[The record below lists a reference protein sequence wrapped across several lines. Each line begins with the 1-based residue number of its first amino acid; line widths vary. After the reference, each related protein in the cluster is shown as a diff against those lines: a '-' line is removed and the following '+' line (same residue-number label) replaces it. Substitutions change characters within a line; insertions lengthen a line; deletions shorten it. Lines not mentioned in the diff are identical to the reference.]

1 VVLGQW
7 AVILPCPILFLLSL
21 TLALDHGQLI
31 SILSYIEMDITIK
44 VKERNGEMYGQTFVG
59 DKEQILPLMQAYIQD
74 NKHHYIDIF
83 FSTEEES
90 KAFTYDELFNPK

>member
-1 VVLGQW
+1 MGRGQSSFP
-7 AVILPCPILFLLSL
+7 VQYFSSFTL

-44 VKERNGEMYGQTFVG
+44 VKERNGKMYSQTFVG

-74 NKHHYIDIF
+74 NKHHYVDIF

>member
-1 VVLGQW
+1 MVLGPW
-7 AVILPCPILFLLSL
+7 AVILSCPILFLLSI

-44 VKERNGEMYGQTFVG
+44 VKERNGKMYSQTFVG

-74 NKHHYIDIF
+74 NKHHYVDIF
-83 FSTEEES
+83 FSTGEES

>member
-1 VVLGQW
+1 VVLGPW
-7 AVILPCPILFLLSL
+7 AVILSCPILFLLSI

-44 VKERNGEMYGQTFVG
+44 VKERNVEMYGKTFIG
-59 DKEQILPLMQAYIQD
+59 DKEQILPQMQEYIED

-83 FSTEEES
+83 FSSEEES
-90 KAFTYDELFNPK
+90 KQFTYDELFNPK

>member
-1 VVLGQW
+1 MVLGPW
-7 AVILPCPILFLLSL
+7 AVILSCPILFLLSI
-21 TLALDHGQLI
+21 TLALDHGLLI

-44 VKERNGEMYGQTFVG
+44 VKERNGKMYSKTFVG
-59 DKEQILPLMQAYIQD
+59 DKEQILPQMQEYIED

-90 KAFTYDELFNPK
+90 KQFTYDELFNPK

>member
-1 VVLGQW
+1 MVLGPWAVVLS
-7 AVILPCPILFLLSL
+7 CPILFLLSL

-44 VKERNGEMYGQTFVG
+44 VKDRSGKMYGQTFVG

-74 NKHHYIDIF
+74 NKHHYVDIF

>member
-1 VVLGQW
+1 VVLGPW
-7 AVILPCPILFLLSL
+7 AVIFPCPILFLLSL

-44 VKERNGEMYGQTFVG
+44 VKDRSGKMYGQTFVG

>member
-1 VVLGQW
+1 MGRGQLFFH
-7 AVILPCPILFLLSL
+7 ALILFLLSI

-44 VKERNGEMYGQTFVG
+44 VKERNGKMYSQTFVG

-74 NKHHYIDIF
+74 NKHHYVDIF

>member
-1 VVLGQW
+1 VVLGPW
-7 AVILPCPILFLLSL
+7 AVILSCPILFLLSI
-21 TLALDHGQLI
+21 TLALDHGLLI

-44 VKERNGEMYGQTFVG
+44 VKERNSKMYSKTFVG
-59 DKEQILPLMQAYIQD
+59 DKEQILPQMQEYIED

>member
-1 VVLGQW
+1 
-7 AVILPCPILFLLSL
+7 
-21 TLALDHGQLI
+21 
-31 SILSYIEMDITIK
+31 MDITIK
-44 VKERNGEMYGQTFVG
+44 VKESNGEMYSKTFVG

-74 NKHHYIDIF
+74 NKHHYVDIF

>member
-1 VVLGQW
+1 
-7 AVILPCPILFLLSL
+7 
-21 TLALDHGQLI
+21 
-31 SILSYIEMDITIK
+31 
-44 VKERNGEMYGQTFVG
+44 MYGQTFVG

-74 NKHHYIDIF
+74 NKHHYVDIF